1 MVRRIYVEKKP
12 ALRQEAAGL
21 LAELRTVLGVAALE
35 DLRLLN
41 RYDAEGLEE
50 SVFRRAAGTVFSEPQ
65 VDDAA
70 EELPQGEWTVLA
82 VEPLPGQFD
91 QRADSAAQ
99 CVQMMAGGE
108 RPLIACAKVY
118 LLSGALTEADLAKI
132 RSYLINPV
140 ESREA
145 ALEKPE
151 TLSRAHEIPDHVETV
166 GGFTAMGEEALSAL
180 LDRLGLAMDLDDL
193 KFLQAYFRDEERRDP
208 TITEVRVVDT
218 YWSDH
223 CRHTTFSTHLEGIAI
238 GDPQVQA
245 AYERYLAA
253 RVEVY
258 GEEKASKRPQTL
270 MDMATIGAKVLKK
283 RGLLRTLDESEE
295 INACS
300 IHVPAVVDGEE
311 QDWLLMF
318 KNETHNHPTEIEP
331 FGGAATC
338 IGGCIR
344 DPLSGR
350 AYVHQAM
357 RVTGAADPRTPF
369 EKTLEGKLPQRKLC
383 QTAAAGYSSYGN
395 QIGLATGHVAEL
407 YHPGYAAKRLECGAV
422 VAAAPA
428 ENVRR
433 ERPAPGD
440 VVILL
445 GGRTGR
451 DGIGGATG
459 SSKSHNKNPSG
470 PWPVRSR
477 RATRRRSGRSSASSG
492 TEM

>member
-180 LDRLGLAMDLDDL
+180 LDRVGDWGRKGQLLPEEMDFSPLLALTAD
-193 KFLQAYFRDEERRDP
+193 ERR
-208 TITEVRVVDT
+208 R
-218 YWSDH
+218 
-223 CRHTTFSTHLEGIAI
+223 IAG
-238 GDPQVQA
+238 GDLQV
-245 AYERYLAA
+245 
-253 RVEVY
+253 
-258 GEEKASKRPQTL
+258 GEHP
-270 MDMATIGAKVLKK
+270 GALVAL
-283 RGLLRTLDESEE
+283 GS
-295 INACS
+295 
-300 IHVPAVVDGEE
+300 
-311 QDWLLMF
+311 
-318 KNETHNHPTEIEP
+318 
-331 FGGAATC
+331 
-338 IGGCIR
+338 
-344 DPLSGR
+344 SGR
-350 AYVHQAM
+350 SGIDGDG
-357 RVTGAADPRTPF
+357 R
-369 EKTLEGKLPQRKLC
+369 LP
-383 QTAAAGYSSYGN
+383 
-395 QIGLATGHVAEL
+395 I
-407 YHPGYAAKRLECGAV
+407 
-422 VAAAPA
+422 
-428 ENVRR
+428 
-433 ERPAPGD
+433 
-440 VVILL
+440 
-445 GGRTGR
+445 
-451 DGIGGATG
+451 
-459 SSKSHNKNPSG
+459 
-470 PWPVRSR
+470 RSR
-477 RATRRRSGRSSASSG
+477 RYLHSPFSLGLRRRSCESLGLSREG
-492 TEM
+492 